1 MRLALIMTLVLAGP
15 LPAAA
20 QDGPALYAARC
31 TSCHDSGSPRV
42 PSRTTIAQLT
52 PERVVAA
59 LESGTMQ
66 AQGASLTA
74 EDRRALAVFITGRPM
89 GSLAPV
95 STPRCPDV
103 GSPLTPRPAD
113 PAWNGWGAGPA
124 NNRFQSAPA
133 AKLATAD
140 VRSLQVKWAFG
151 FAGDLMAAA
160 QPVVIGGRIFVGS
173 SSGRVFALNLR
184 TGCAYWTFD
193 ADTTAGKSVCRA
205 GCDTKWPALTVT
217 GTPSYGDK
225 LSASMF
231 STFKRDDGSTQLAV
245 NGHPL
250 YHFANDGK
258 AGDTKGN
265 GIGNV
270 WYVVGA
276 DGKKIDNS

>member
-1 MRLALIMTLVLAGP
+1 MRLALITTLVLAGP

-20 QDGPALYAARC
+20 QDGPALYASRC

-74 EDRRALAVFITGRPM
+74 EDRRALAVFITGRPIE
-89 GSLAPV
+89 SLAPV

-193 ADTTAGKSVCRA
+193 ADTTVRSAISIGESAGRA
-205 GCDTKWPALTVT
+205 LAYFGDVRANVYASDASTGALAWKKHVHEHQAARIT
-217 GTPSYGDK
+217 GAPT
-225 LSASMF
+225 L
-231 STFKRDDGSTQLAV
+231 R
-245 NGHPL
+245 
-250 YHFANDGK
+250 
-258 AGDTKGN
+258 
-265 GIGNV
+265 
-270 WYVVGA
+270 
-276 DGKKIDNS
+276 